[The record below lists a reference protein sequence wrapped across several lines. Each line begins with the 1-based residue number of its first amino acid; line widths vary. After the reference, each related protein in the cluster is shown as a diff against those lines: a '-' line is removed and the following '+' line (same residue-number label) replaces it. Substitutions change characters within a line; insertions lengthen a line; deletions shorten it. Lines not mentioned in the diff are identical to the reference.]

1 MPESRGG
8 WALSLAA
15 LLCTSLAGPVLAAP
29 PQRGEASWYG
39 EFHQGKPMANQRP
52 FQMAR
57 ATVAHRTLP
66 LGTLVEVRNLGNG
79 RAVRAE
85 VTDRGPYARGR
96 VLDVSKGLAR
106 RLDML
111 HPGTAPVEIRVLQ
124 RGDQPHARERRASR
138 ASRTDRDGAAA
149 RARRA

>member
-1 MPESRGG
+1 MFVENRRG
-8 WALSLAA
+8 WVWPLAA
-15 LLCTSLAGPVLAAP
+15 LLCASFAGPVAAA

-52 FQMAR
+52 FRMMQP
-57 ATVAHRTLP
+57 TVAHRTLP
-66 LGTLVEVRNLGNG
+66 LGTVVEVRNLRNG
-79 RAVRAE
+79 RKVRAE

-111 HPGTAPVEIRVLQ
+111 HSGTAPVEIRVL
-124 RGDQPHARERRASR
+124 RRKEGPTAGERRAPR
-138 ASRTDRDGAAA
+138 ADRRPAAVK
-149 RARRA
+149 ARRT